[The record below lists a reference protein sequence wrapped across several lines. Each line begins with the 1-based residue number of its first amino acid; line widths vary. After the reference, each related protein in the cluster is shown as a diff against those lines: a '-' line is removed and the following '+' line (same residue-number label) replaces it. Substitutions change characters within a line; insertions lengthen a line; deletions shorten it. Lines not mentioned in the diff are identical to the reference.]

1 MKKSIYFLACLV
13 VFLSGCTKALLS
25 DTPDN
30 EPEAIFETFWQQINK
45 NYSGKDVRPVN
56 WDSLYTVYRPQIT
69 PQTTDNQLITIF
81 STMLTHYK
89 DGHLGFSAKNQY
101 YTSNKRNTNFTP
113 DYLGRVGVEKVLKK
127 TLKTYKNIFSYEKN
141 ADNIGYVHIST
152 FDGRLPQVDFE
163 FFNTIIEELRQT
175 KGIIID
181 IRSNQGGN
189 EAYARIIAERFATSY
204 AVYKY
209 TRTKIG
215 LSKDDYSEFLE
226 SGLSPSNN
234 WQYINPVVVLT
245 DQLVFSTAINF
256 LLMMQVQRNVTTLG
270 TITGDGVNGGVLY
283 ELPNGWSIQMPFKL
297 SYLPDKTVVEGK
309 GVKPKIEATISE
321 EQKKN
326 GQDAILEKALELLK

>member
-1 MKKSIYFLACLV
+1 MKKSIYFL
-13 VFLSGCTKALLS
+13 VFWAVFFSGCAKALLS
-25 DTPDN
+25 DTPKN

-56 WDSLYTVYRPQIT
+56 WDSLYTLYRPQIT
-69 PQTTDNQLITIF
+69 PQTTDNQLITTL
-81 STMLTHYK
+81 STMLSHYK
-89 DGHLGFSAKNQY
+89 DGHLGFIAKNQF
-101 YTSNKRNTNFTP
+101 YTSNKRNANFTT
-113 DYLGRVGVEKVLKK
+113 DYLGKSGVEKVLKK
-127 TLKTYKNIFSYEKN
+127 TLKTHKNIFSYEKN
-141 ADNIGYVHIST
+141 ADNIGYIHIST

-181 IRSNQGGN
+181 IRSNQGGD
-189 EAYARIIAERFATSY
+189 EAYARIVAERFATSY

-215 LSKDDYSEFLE
+215 ASKNDYSEYL
-226 SGLSPSNN
+226 PSDLGPTNN

-245 DQLVFSTAINF
+245 DQLVFSTGINF
-256 LLMMQVQRNVTTLG
+256 LMMMQVQRNVTTLG
-270 TITGDGVNGGVLY
+270 TTTGDGVNGGVLY

-309 GVKPKIEATISE
+309 GIKPKIEAFISE
-321 EQKKN
+321 EQRKN

>member
-1 MKKSIYFLACLV
+1 MKKSIYISIILT

-25 DTPDN
+25 DTPSN
-30 EPEAIFETFWQQINK
+30 EPEVIFETFWKQIND

-56 WDSLYTVYRPQIT
+56 WDSLYTIYRPQIT
-69 PQTTDNQLITIF
+69 PQTTDNQLITTF
-81 STMLTHYK
+81 STMLLHYK

-101 YTSNKRNTNFTP
+101 YTSNKRNANFTP
-113 DYLGRVGVEKVLKK
+113 DYLGKSGVEKVLKK
-127 TLKTYKNIFSYEKN
+127 TLKTHKNIFSYEKN
-141 ADNIGYVHIST
+141 TDNIGYVHIST

-163 FFNTIIEELRQT
+163 FFNTILEELRGT
-175 KGIIID
+175 KGLVID

-189 EAYARIIAERFATSY
+189 EAYARIIAERFTTNY
-204 AVYKY
+204 AIYKY

-215 LSKDDYSEFLE
+215 LSKNDYSEFLP
-226 SGLSPSNN
+226 SDLSPTNN

-256 LLMMQVQRNVTTLG
+256 LMMMQVQRNVTTLG
-270 TITGDGVNGGVLY
+270 TTTGDGVNGGVLY
-283 ELPNGWSIQMPFKL
+283 ELPNGWLIQMPLKL
-297 SYLPDKTVVEGK
+297 SYLPDRTVVEGR
-309 GVKPKIEATISE
+309 GIKPKIEATISE